1 MKTVSYFFTI
11 AVLAMFACSSG
22 NSANTEKIVTQ
33 VENLDAKADSLN
45 LYNFKI
51 ELLTGGELD
60 LKTLQGKK
68 VLIVN
73 TASEC
78 GFTGQ
83 YENLQK
89 LAAEYKSKVV
99 LIGFPANN
107 FGGQEPGTNN
117 EISTFCKK
125 NYGVDFIMS
134 QKVSVKG
141 DDQTELFKWLTSQP
155 NPDFTGSIK
164 WNFEKFLIDEN
175 GKLVR
180 RYRSTTDPLDEEIV
194 SQL

>member
-1 MKTVSYFFTI
+1 
-11 AVLAMFACSSG
+11 MFACSSG

-33 VENLDAKADSLN
+33 VENLDAKVDSIN

-89 LAAEYKSKVV
+89 LATQNKDKLV

-194 SQL
+194 NQL